1 MELHHK
7 KHHQAYATNFNAAL
21 AKLAE
26 AEVKEREREP
36 FRVWC
41 PPSLPPKSCMR

>member
-26 AEVKEREREP
+26 AEVREREP
-36 FRVWC
+36 FRVWS
-41 PPSLPPKSCMR
+41 PPSLPPKSRMR